1 MIIKILFSLII
12 MTSSIFAGVAKITA
26 AADLIY
32 AFTEMKS
39 VFEKQNPGDK
49 ILISFGSSGK
59 AYTQIINGAP
69 YDMYFSANM
78 KYVQNLEKEGFTA
91 TKPKTYAYG
100 RIGLWLPKDKN
111 IILTKGM
118 SVLLDSRVKKIA
130 IANPE
135 HAPYGVAAVDAL
147 KNRKYYEKIKD
158 KIVIGENVSQTAQF
172 VQSGAADIG
181 IIPISLALSKKL
193 KKLGNFYL
201 FPANWHNAIIQG
213 YALLKHGKDNQTA
226 KKFENFVSSKEAR
239 EIFNRYGFKLP
250 NE

>member
-1 MIIKILFSLII
+1 MTIKIIFSLLV

-26 AADLIY
+26 ASDLVY
-32 AFTEMKS
+32 AFGEMKS
-39 VFEKQNPGDK
+39 VFESQNPGDK

-78 KYVQNLEKEGFTA
+78 EYVQNLEQKGLTA

-100 RIGLWLPKDKN
+100 RIGLWVPKDKN
-111 IILTKGM
+111 INIANGM
-118 SVLLDSRVKKIA
+118 SILLDPRVKKIA

-147 KNRKYYEKIKD
+147 KNRKYYKKIKD
-158 KIVIGENVSQTAQF
+158 KIVTGENVSQTAQF

-201 FPANWHNAIIQG
+201 FPANWHNPIIQG
-213 YALLKHGKDNQTA
+213 YALLKYGKDNQTA
-226 KKFENFVSSKEAR
+226 KKFDNFVSSKEAR
-239 EIFNRYGFKLP
+239 EIFNKYGFKLP
-250 NE
+250 DE